1 MKDQGWLADD
11 GEHPLQMKAQR
22 MTPEHQTAFETTMA
36 AAGSKATYT
45 GAGASIMGWVLS
57 SEFGVLIGLILG
69 VGGFAINWYY
79 KHKQDK
85 REQAEHDR
93 RMGLYE

>member
-1 MKDQGWLADD
+1 MKDQG
-11 GEHPLQMKAQR
+11 
-22 MTPEHQTAFETTMA
+22 MTPEQQTAFDATMA

-45 GAGASIMGWVLS
+45 GATTSVVGWVLS
-57 SEFGVLIGLILG
+57 SEFGVLVGLLLG

>member
-1 MKDQGWLADD
+1 
-11 GEHPLQMKAQR
+11 
-22 MTPEHQTAFETTMA
+22 MTPEQQTTFEATMA

-45 GAGASIMGWVLS
+45 GASTSVVAWMLS
-57 SEFGVLIGLILG
+57 SEFGILVGVLLGL
-69 VGGFAINWYY
+69 GGFIVNWYY

-93 RMGLYE
+93 RMKDRP